1 MKLLLTSH
9 DLKINK
15 AKDGTFW
22 YRLNKDIKVEGVP
35 TRKLALKHAEE
46 LLKILFKNSIKYG
59 NT

>member
-22 YRLNKDIKVEGVP
+22 YRLNKDIKVE
-35 TRKLALKHAEE
+35 
-46 LLKILFKNSIKYG
+46 
-59 NT
+59 